1 MFALCLLLRSDCGIV
16 VERATGVHYDR
27 SVTKPA
33 LTIDTLQRS
42 AAEFADLEKAYGEPL
57 LYGVTDGKAVGT
69 YLEQKF
75 RRFLA
80 ERYVFDQGNS
90 AKGID
95 FPSLDVDTKTTSVR
109 QPQSSCPYK
118 SGRQKIFGLGY
129 SVLVFVYEKTDDHDA
144 KTGRLDVRH
153 VIFVEASRTGDFQ
166 MTKGLRQIIESD
178 GNVDDLMAF
187 MLDRHLPVDEIE
199 AKRLAEEALK
209 NKPEQGYLTISN
221 ALQWR
226 LQYSRVIGQAGAVSG
241 VVRIR

>member
-1 MFALCLLLRSDCGIV
+1 
-16 VERATGVHYDR
+16 
-27 SVTKPA
+27 VTKPA
-33 LTIDTLQRS
+33 LTIEALQRS

-75 RRFLA
+75 RRYLA
-80 ERYVFDQGNS
+80 ERYAFDEGNS

-109 QPQSSCPYK
+109 QPQSSCPFK

-129 SVLVFVYEKTDDHDA
+129 SLLVFVYEKSDDHDA
-144 KTGRLDVRH
+144 KTGRLDIQH
-153 VIFVEASRTGDFQ
+153 VIFVEAARTGDFQ
-166 MTKGLRQIIESD
+166 MTRGLREVVEKD

-187 MLDRHLPVDEIE
+187 MFDKQLPVDEIE
-199 AKRLAEEALK
+199 AKRLAKEILG

-226 LQYSRVIGQAGAVSG
+226 LQYSRVIDQAGSVSG
-241 VVRIR
+241 VVRVR

>member
-1 MFALCLLLRSDCGIV
+1 M
-16 VERATGVHYDR
+16 
-27 SVTKPA
+27 TKPD
-33 LTIDTLQRS
+33 LTIETLQSS
-42 AAEFADLEKAYGEPL
+42 AAEFAIFESAFGEPL

-80 ERYVFDQGNS
+80 ERYIFEQGNS

-109 QPQSSCPYK
+109 QPQSSCPFK
-118 SGRQKIFGLGY
+118 AGRQKVFGLGY

-144 KTGRLDVRH
+144 KTGRLDIQH

-166 MTKGLRQIIESD
+166 MTKGLRQIVEND
-178 GNVDDLMAF
+178 GNIDDLMGF
-187 MLDRHLPVDEIE
+187 MQDKQLPVDEIE
-199 AKRLAEEALK
+199 AKRLAEEVLTGP
-209 NKPEQGYLTISN
+209 PEQGYLTISN

-226 LQYSRVIGQAGAVSG
+226 LQYSRVIEQAGSVSG
-241 VVRIR
+241 VVRIK

>member
-1 MFALCLLLRSDCGIV
+1 
-16 VERATGVHYDR
+16 
-27 SVTKPA
+27 VTKPG
-33 LTIDTLQRS
+33 LTIDALQSS
-42 AAEFADLEKAYGEPL
+42 AAAFAELERAYGEPL

-80 ERYVFDQGNS
+80 ERYLFDQGNS

-109 QPQSSCPYK
+109 QPQSSCPFK

-144 KTGRLDVRH
+144 KTGRLDIQH

-166 MTKGLRQIIESD
+166 MTRGLREIIEND
-178 GNVDDLMAF
+178 GNIDDLMAF
-187 MLDRHLPVDEIE
+187 MQDKQLPVDEIE
-199 AKRLAEEALK
+199 AIIVAERARRARRED
-209 NKPEQGYLTISN
+209 
-221 ALQWR
+221 
-226 LQYSRVIGQAGAVSG
+226 
-241 VVRIR
+241 RIRTVRRAFGVPDPGQ

>member
-1 MFALCLLLRSDCGIV
+1 MLSDVNWRIV
-16 VERATGVHYDR
+16 VLDAWSVHYHHL
-27 SVTKPA
+27 VTKPA
-33 LTIDTLQRS
+33 LTVEAVQRG
-42 AAEFADLEKAYGEPL
+42 AADFADLEKAFGEPL

-75 RRFLA
+75 RRYLA
-80 ERYVFDQGNS
+80 ERYAFEEGNS

-109 QPQSSCPYK
+109 QPQSSCPFK

-129 SVLVFVYEKTDDHDA
+129 SVLIFVYEKTDDHDA
-144 KTGRLDVRH
+144 KTGRLDIQH

-166 MTKGLRQIIESD
+166 MTKGLRQIVENN

-187 MLDRHLPVDEIE
+187 MFDKQLPVDEIE
-199 AKRLAEEALK
+199 LKRLAEEVLGK
-209 NKPEQGYLTISN
+209 KPEQGYLTISN

-226 LQYSRVIGQAGAVSG
+226 LQYSRVIDQAGSVPG
-241 VVRIR
+241 VLRLR

>member
-1 MFALCLLLRSDCGIV
+1 M
-16 VERATGVHYDR
+16 
-27 SVTKPA
+27 TKPA
-33 LTIDTLQRS
+33 LTVEAVQQG
-42 AAEFADLEKAYGEPL
+42 AADFADLEKAFGEPL

-75 RRFLA
+75 RRYLA
-80 ERYVFDQGNS
+80 ERYAFEEGNS

-109 QPQSSCPYK
+109 QPQSSCPFK

-129 SVLVFVYEKTDDHDA
+129 SVLIFVYEKTDDHDA
-144 KTGRLDVRH
+144 KTGRLDIQH

-166 MTKGLRQIIESD
+166 MTKGLRQIVENN

-187 MLDRHLPVDEIE
+187 MFDKQLPVDEIE
-199 AKRLAEEALK
+199 LKRLAEEILGK
-209 NKPEQGYLTISN
+209 KPEQGYLTISN

-226 LQYSRVIGQAGAVSG
+226 LQYSRVIDQAGSVPG
-241 VVRIR
+241 VLRIR